1 METVSMNNENIK
13 TNEPHE
19 LRLTLADKLNFKN
32 HNENMA
38 FANLSINYK

>member
-13 TNEPHE
+13 KNPHK
-19 LRLTLADKLNFKN
+19 LRLTLADKLNLKN